1 MKRNDFFEKVW
12 SWKVNPVNLVN
23 LEILVSAQ
31 TNLNRLADIESFD
44 LVLKSG
50 WWNLKFGRRT

>member
-23 LEILVSAQ
+23 LEILVS
-31 TNLNRLADIESFD
+31 T
-44 LVLKSG
+44 
-50 WWNLKFGRRT
+50 GRPVGAVM

>member
-23 LEILVSAQ
+23 LEILVSA
-31 TNLNRLADIESFD
+31 
-44 LVLKSG
+44 
-50 WWNLKFGRRT
+50 